1 MMKHSMKQLRRPTSL
16 SIHGLDEETL
26 KLINERARSSGSSVN
41 KVVKELL
48 AKALGTGRDDKD
60 HRAEFLDLF
69 GVWTE
74 ADERQFEE
82 AVNDLETVRPGDWK

>member
-1 MMKHSMKQLRRPTSL
+1 MKHHLKQSRSTKSI
-16 SIHGLDEETL
+16 SIHGLDEEMVQ
-26 KLINERARSSGSSVN
+26 LINERAKSAGTSVN

-48 AKALGTGRDDKD
+48 SKALGTGNDKKE
-60 HRAEFLDLF
+60 HREEFLDLF

-82 AVNDLETVRPGDWK
+82 AIRDLEAVRAEEWK

>member
-1 MMKHSMKQLRRPTSL
+1 MKRSTQHTKSTKSI
-16 SIHGLDEETL
+16 SIHGLDEETKKHL
-26 KLINERARSSGSSVN
+26 NERAKSAGTSVN

-48 AKALGTGRDDKD
+48 SRALGTGKDRKD
-60 HRAEFLDLF
+60 HRDEFLDLF

-82 AVNDLETVRPGDWK
+82 SVRDLEAVRAEDWK

>member
-1 MMKHSMKQLRRPTSL
+1 MNHNANQKTGTKSIT
-16 SIHGLDEETL
+16 IHGLDEETE
-26 KLINERARSSGSSVN
+26 KLLSERAKSAGTSVN

-48 AKALGTGRDDKD
+48 SRALGTGKDKKD
-60 HRAEFLDLF
+60 HREEFLDLF

-82 AVNDLETVRPGDWK
+82 AVRDLEAVRAEDWK